1 MKLRSAFNLLRLS
14 RKPTKKEKDKEFD
27 KVLEE
32 RKVDFAIDNS
42 TDLKNPGRKQ

>member
-1 MKLRSAFNLLRLS
+1 MELRSALNLLRLS

-27 KVLEE
+27 EVLEE
-32 RKVDFAIDNS
+32 RKVDFVTDNS